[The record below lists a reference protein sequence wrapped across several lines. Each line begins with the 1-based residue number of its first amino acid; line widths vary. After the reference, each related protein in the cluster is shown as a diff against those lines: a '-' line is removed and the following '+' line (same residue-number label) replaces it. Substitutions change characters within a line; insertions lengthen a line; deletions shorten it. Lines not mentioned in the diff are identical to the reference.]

1 MTRTATATAT
11 APSPALRGP
20 SPLET
25 IQSSVTK
32 SSRYVPPYQRVWCDQ
47 SAHSTTALA
56 AICTLLGP
64 SIWSDSS
71 LLRSRPRSPE
81 VLEEFLA
88 ILTRVRAPSSPIARV
103 RKLVPR
109 TVHSSLSS
117 CSSSHGHHPY
127 RSTSS
132 GSIESVERKSARRH
146 GKKRTTD
153 DREHLSSLRVRGS
166 SLNSSGSSTTLSRS
180 PSDDSSGSWSLVCEF
195 KHHHSLFILPDIPT
209 IASPPIQE
217 AAEGSH
223 SPPAGSSDNSGAQS
237 PSLLFMSSG
246 TQDPSPTEHVTDVTS
261 MHVEP

>member
-1 MTRTATATAT
+1 MTRTAMATAT

-32 SSRYVPPYQRVWCDQ
+32 SSRYVYPYQIAIFQRQ
-47 SAHSTTALA
+47 SHSPRQSIQSRNWHTRSQFAYRLVPHPF
-56 AICTLLGP
+56 IC
-64 SIWSDSS
+64 SDSS

-132 GSIESVERKSARRH
+132 SSIESVERKSARRH
-146 GKKRTTD
+146 GRKRTTD
-153 DREHLSSLRVRGS
+153 DREHLHSLKVRGN

-180 PSDDSSGSWSLVCEF
+180 PSDDSVGSWSLVCEF
-195 KHHHSLFILPDIPT
+195 RHHSFYILPDHT
-209 IASPPIQE
+209 Y
-217 AAEGSH
+217 H
-223 SPPAGSSDNSGAQS
+223 SFSAYSRGRRRVSLTCRGEWCQQRDAVAQ
-237 PSLLFMSSG
+237 LAL
-246 TQDPSPTEHVTDVTS
+246 
-261 MHVEP
+261 HVE